1 MTWLRALT
9 AATIVAVAV
18 PAGILLYEI
27 IEVTASQN
35 QREWFGYLA
44 SLEAIVVISV
54 GIGIIHNLAA
64 SRARGDSPPGGSGDP
79 PKVTGILIGADNRL
93 STSKLS
99 AFAWTWVLAW
109 AILALAI
116 ADWVSAP
123 TGWANFVKEGLQDQ
137 YLILLGGPFVA
148 LVGAKALVA
157 NGVTSGSQVKPAA
170 GEGESSPAAR
180 VTQAFSDDGGQTD
193 LIDTQYLL
201 FGAVALVVFIVMFLR
216 DSTAGLPQLPD
227 ILVGLSSLGAT
238 AYIANKWTAEDA
250 KPHIDR
256 VMPDKAKP
264 GETIVLYGTNLL
276 SISQGGKALPPK
288 GAVRVFFGGDAE
300 VNLDLTSSEAKGSPS
315 GSDYMRLEVPRPAAA
330 AGGGGGDREVDLA
343 LRNAIGVFSDNTVPF
358 TILA

>member
-1 MTWLRALT
+1 VTWLRALT
-9 AATIVAVAV
+9 AAAIVVVAV
-18 PAGILLYEI
+18 PAGILLYDI
-27 IEVTASQN
+27 VEVTASQH

-44 SLEAIVVISV
+44 SLEAILILSV
-54 GIGIIHNLAA
+54 GIGVIHNLAA
-64 SRARGDSPPGGSGDP
+64 SRVKGNGPPAESGAF

-116 ADWVSAP
+116 GDWVSAP
-123 TGWANFVKEGLQDQ
+123 AGWASFIKEGLQDQ

-157 NGVTSGSQVKPAA
+157 NGVASGSQVKPPA
-170 GEGESSPAAR
+170 GEDEASPAAR
-180 VTQAFSDDGGQTD
+180 ITQAFSDDGGQTD
-193 LIDTQYLL
+193 LIDTQYLV

-216 DSTAGLPQLPD
+216 GSTAGLPQLPD
-227 ILVGLSSLGAT
+227 ILVALSSVGAT

-264 GETIVLYGTNLL
+264 GETIVVYGTNLL

-288 GAVRVFFGGDAE
+288 GEVRVFFGGDAE
-300 VNLDLTSSEAKGSPS
+300 VSLDLTSSTAQRSPS
-315 GSDYMRLEVPRPAAA
+315 GSDYMRLKVPGPT
-330 AGGGGGDREVDLA
+330 AGGGGDHEVDLA

>member
-1 MTWLRALT
+1 MTLLRVLT
-9 AATIVAVAV
+9 AAAIVVIAV
-18 PAGILLYEI
+18 PAGILLYDI
-27 IEVTASQN
+27 IEVTASQS

-44 SLEAIVVISV
+44 SLEAILVLSA
-54 GIGIIHNLAA
+54 GIGVIHNLAA
-64 SRARGDSPPGGSGDP
+64 SRARGDSPPSGPGDP
-79 PKVTGILIGADNRL
+79 PKPTGILIGADNRL

-116 ADWVSAP
+116 GDWVSAP
-123 TGWANFVKEGLQDQ
+123 AGWASFVEEGLQDQ

-157 NGVTSGSQVKPAA
+157 NGVASGSQVKPAA
-170 GEGESSPAAR
+170 GEDETSPVAR

-216 DSTAGLPQLPD
+216 DSTTGLPQLPD
-227 ILVGLSSLGAT
+227 ILVGISSVGAT

-276 SISQGGKALPPK
+276 SLSQGGKALSPK
-288 GAVRVFFGGDAE
+288 GEVQVFFGGDAE
-300 VNLDLTSSEAKGSPS
+300 VSLDLTSSAAKRSPS
-315 GSDYMRLEVPRPAAA
+315 GSDYMRLEVPGTA
-330 AGGGGGDREVDLA
+330 AGAGGAVGDREVDLA